1 MRAKCIVHGAAAV
14 VTLGMWLTGCET
26 EHETEEV
33 IRPVRYQQVYSTGV
47 SRTRVFPGVAQSAR
61 EADLSFRVPGTISKL
76 PVKVGASVVQGD
88 LIAALDPTDYRIQV
102 ERADAALSQA
112 QAQARTVAADY
123 ERVQAMY
130 ESENASRS
138 DLDRARAASE
148 SADAAVNAA
157 SKQLELARLQVDYTR
172 LEAPWP
178 GSIAE
183 VVVEQN
189 ENVTAGKM
197 VARITGGGGIE
208 VNVAIPGV
216 LISEF
221 APGLSVAVAFPALP
235 GEAFSGTISEVGVAS
250 TAFATTYPVTVNL
263 GDADHRIRSGM
274 AAEVKCQMDSSD
286 ERERFLVP
294 SSAVNEDRQGRYV
307 FVVEPLPDE
316 PGFGTVRRTPVTVG
330 DLVPEGMEILQGLS
344 DGDLVVTAGV
354 SRVEHAMK
362 VRL

>member
-1 MRAKCIVHGAAAV
+1 
-14 VTLGMWLTGCET
+14 
-26 EHETEEV
+26 
-33 IRPVRYQQVYSTGV
+33 
-47 SRTRVFPGVAQSAR
+47 
-61 EADLSFRVPGTISKL
+61 
-76 PVKVGASVVQGD
+76 
-88 LIAALDPTDYRIQV
+88 
-102 ERADAALSQA
+102 
-112 QAQARTVAADY
+112 
-123 ERVQAMY
+123 MY

-148 SADAAVNAA
+148 SAKAAVDAAT
-157 SKQLELARLQVDYTR
+157 KQLELARLQLDYTR

-183 VVVEQN
+183 VSVELN
-189 ENVTAGKM
+189 ENITAGKM

-208 VNVAIPGV
+208 VTMAIPGV

-221 APGLSVAVAFPALP
+221 VPGLSVTIAFSAIPEKEL
-235 GEAFSGTISEVGVAS
+235 SGTISEVGVAS

-263 GDADHRIRSGM
+263 DDADPRIRSGM
-274 AAEVKCQMDSSD
+274 AAEVTCQMESSD
-286 ERERFLVP
+286 DRERFLVL
-294 SSAVNEDRQGRYV
+294 SSAVSEDREGRFV

-330 DLVPEGMEILQGLS
+330 DLVPEGMEILQGLT

-354 SRVEHAMK
+354 SRIEHAMK